1 MGVLGVATAALL
13 FLSGGTLLSDLSM
26 CCNKATASSGD
37 SYMRPSGSQKNFCN
51 FLLDAKM
58 AGPKCFLSFV
68 VRFWP
73 DKRQKVYE
81 MKQWRGPCP
90 SRPSCIKDTLKFGVG
105 GLLSIVTSNQVA
117 PSSIL
122 SWGKVANKHFW
133 LAVHSVQVKRRCYSV
148 GFGNKVWDC
157 GWLRQTWRSEQRYDF
172 IIWPFFWS

>member
-1 MGVLGVATAALL
+1 MGVLVVATPAALL

-37 SYMRPSGSQKNFCN
+37 SYMRPSGSWKK
-51 FLLDAKM
+51 LLQLFAGCKDGRPKM
-58 AGPKCFLSFV
+58 FSFV

-90 SRPSCIKDTLKFGVG
+90 SRPSFIKDTLKFGVG

-148 GFGNKVWDC
+148 GFGNKVWEC
-157 GWLRQTWRSEQRYDF
+157 GWLRQTWS
-172 IIWPFFWS
+172 